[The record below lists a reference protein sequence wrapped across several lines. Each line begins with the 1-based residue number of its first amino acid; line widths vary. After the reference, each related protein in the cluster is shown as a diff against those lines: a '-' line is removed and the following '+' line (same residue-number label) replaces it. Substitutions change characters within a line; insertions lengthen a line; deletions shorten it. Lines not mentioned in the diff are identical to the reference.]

1 MNSARPRWRRTLSP
15 GIWIIFTVA
24 VLSSGLIALLPG
36 PQREGTQLWTFLA
49 TSVKHYQPAFD
60 AWNRQHPDDP
70 VTIRLL
76 EYSALQRR
84 MLSGFFAGTPTA
96 DLLEIERNIAS
107 RAFVGPID
115 RTGFVDLTDRIR
127 ADGLLDEIPAAGFSP
142 WSSRG
147 RIFGL
152 PVGVHPV
159 LLCYRADLVEA
170 AGLDVAQ
177 IETWDDYFRVLRP
190 LMADRDGDG
199 RPDRYLISGWNTNAG
214 FLDML
219 MLQAG
224 AKLFDDRG
232 RPTLATPRNA
242 EILARLVHWFAGPDR
257 VAADAPDFSPAG
269 NRQRVEGYV
278 VGTLMPD
285 WLAGAWKA
293 DLPALAGKVKLMPVP
308 AWEPGGCRTSA
319 WGGTMIGIART
330 APRVDEK
337 WQLIK
342 SLYYSRELAE
352 LNFHDALIVSP
363 LRSFRDLPVYQEPE
377 PYFCGQQVGRLFI
390 AQFPSMPS
398 RPSSPF
404 FPEAHIYVVNVL
416 TALKQYAESIG
427 RYDAAALEPK
437 ARELLGVAQAS
448 FARQM
453 ARNPFLAP
461 P

>member
-1 MNSARPRWRRTLSP
+1 MLRLLSP
-15 GIWIIFTVA
+15 GLWVILLLA
-24 VLSSGLIALLPG
+24 VLSSLLVALLPVTR
-36 PQREGTQLWTFLA
+36 REGAELWTFLP
-49 TSVKHYQPAFD
+49 TSVKHYQPVID
-60 AWNRQHPDDP
+60 DWNRQHPGAP
-70 VTIRLL
+70 VTIKLL

-107 RAFVGPID
+107 RAFVGPLD
-115 RTGFVDLTDRIR
+115 RTGFVDLTDRVR
-127 ADGLLDEIPAAGFSP
+127 ADGLDQEIPAAGFTP

-152 PVGVHPV
+152 PVGFHPV

-170 AGLDVAQ
+170 AGLDVSQ

-199 RPDRYLISGWNTNAG
+199 HPDRSLISGWTTNGG

-219 MLQAG
+219 MLQAD
-224 AKLFDDRG
+224 ARLFDDQG
-232 RPTLATPRNA
+232 RPTLDTPRNA
-242 EILARLVHWFAGPDR
+242 AILARLVLWFAGPDR
-257 VAADAPDFSPAG
+257 VAADAPDFSAAG

-285 WLAGAWKA
+285 WLAGAWKT
-293 DLPALAGKVKLMPVP
+293 DLPALAGRVKLMPLP
-308 AWEPGGCRTSA
+308 AWEPGGRRTSA

-330 APRVDEK
+330 APHVEQQ

-342 SLYYSRELAE
+342 ALYTSPTLAAA
-352 LNFHDALIVSP
+352 NYRDAMIVSP
-363 LRSFRDLPVYQEPE
+363 LRRLRSLPFYQEPE
-377 PYFCGQQVGRLFI
+377 PYFGGQRVGQLFI
-390 AQFPSMPS
+390 AQVGSMPS

-416 TALKQYAESIG
+416 TALKQHAESVG
-427 RYDAAALEPK
+427 RYDAATLEPK
-437 ARELLGVAQAS
+437 AHELLAAAQAS
-448 FARQM
+448 FVHQV
-453 ARNPFLAP
+453 ARNPFLLP
-461 P
+461 PP